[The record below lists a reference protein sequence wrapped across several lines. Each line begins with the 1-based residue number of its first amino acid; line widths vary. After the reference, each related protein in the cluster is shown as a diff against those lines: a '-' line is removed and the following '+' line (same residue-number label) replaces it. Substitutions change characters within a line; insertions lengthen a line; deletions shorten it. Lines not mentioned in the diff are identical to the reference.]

1 MRPQIAQSKTAPN
14 MTPQAVLEIIDQA
27 RRQEARSG
35 TFFRQMKAVRLRL
48 PSSVVVDSNQQ
59 SAHCLFRF
67 AVEYIEM
74 APRLIECVDACA
86 AEAGCKSL
94 FAPFTDAAIRYFT
107 QPSAQL
113 LRYEGLDGLLI
124 RAYQCHRLMEDMH
137 DNNRSIRAS
146 ELFDLEAV
154 RANLLVHQIIG
165 EPFANE
171 LDEAI
176 TMNVLKLAGSPDF
189 YDLDLE
195 PFIQQVNN
203 RAWDWMRDYWENLL
217 VRNHIYF
224 ALGSYR

>member
-1 MRPQIAQSKTAPN
+1 LRPQIAQSKTAPN
-14 MTPQAVLEIIDQA
+14 MTPQVVLEIIDQA
-27 RRQEARSG
+27 RCQEARSG

-48 PSSVVVDSNQQ
+48 PSSVVVDCHQPPN
-59 SAHCLFRF
+59 CLFRF

-94 FAPFTDAAIRYFT
+94 FEPFTDAAIRYFT

-124 RAYQCHRLMEDMH
+124 RAYQCHRLMEEMH

-154 RANLLVHQIIG
+154 RANLLVHQMIG

-176 TMNVLKLAGSPDF
+176 ALTVLKIAGTPDF

-195 PFIQQVNN
+195 PFIEQVNN
-203 RAWDWMRDYWENLL
+203 RAWDWMRNYWENLL
-217 VRNHIYF
+217 VRNHIRF
-224 ALGSYR
+224 VLGSCG